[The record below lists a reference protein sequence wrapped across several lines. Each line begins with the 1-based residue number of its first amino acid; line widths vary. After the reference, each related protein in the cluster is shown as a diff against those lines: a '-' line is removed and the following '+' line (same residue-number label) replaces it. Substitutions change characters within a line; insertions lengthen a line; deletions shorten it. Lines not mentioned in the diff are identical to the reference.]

1 MKRRGFLGMF
11 AGAVVAGPSMAKQ
24 AAAETLAG
32 LNVNALSGGIASQS
46 GEFPPYGGAVS
57 SSGMNNWASNELAK
71 LGLRTAS
78 QHEFYKRRM
87 TVHMLDPD
95 LASFRSFALHQKIR
109 MQRERD
115 YERSLEGQKSQY
127 LATIAGW
134 FD

>member
-1 MKRRGFLGMF
+1 MKRRNFLGMF
-11 AGAVVAGPSMAKQ
+11 AGAAIAGPSMVKS

-32 LNVNALSGGIASQS
+32 LNVTALSGGIASQF
-46 GEFPPYGGAVS
+46 GEAAPYGGAVVS
-57 SSGMNNWASNELAK
+57 GGMNHWASAEIAK

-87 TVHMLDPD
+87 AVHTLDPD

-109 MQRERD
+109 MQRDRD
-115 YERSLEGQKSQY
+115 YERSLEAQKSQY
-127 LATIAGW
+127 LAIIAGW